1 MTSSRR
7 VVFLDRDGVVTVP
20 DEHEGKGY
28 AIRSLDRLRLYP
40 DAASAIGRLQA
51 AGYEVVL
58 VTNQPDV
65 ANGLIDPDTL
75 EAINNRVADVTGVT
89 RIRTCPHSRS
99 DACRCR
105 KPLPGLL
112 LDEARLEPVD
122 FAASWMVGD
131 RDSDIDAGLAVGCRT
146 LFLDRGWRAETGQRA
161 EYRAST
167 LSEAVGTILAT

>member
-1 MTSSRR
+1 MTSGRR

-20 DEHEGKGY
+20 EEHEGKGY
-28 AIRSLDRLRLYP
+28 AVRSLDRLRLYP
-40 DAASAIGRLQA
+40 DAAASIGRLQA

-65 ANGLIDPDTL
+65 ANGLIDPGTL
-75 EAINNRVADVTGVT
+75 ESINDRVANVTGVK
-89 RIRTCPHSRS
+89 RIRTCPHNRS

-112 LDEARLEPVD
+112 LEEAHLEPVD
-122 FAASWMVGD
+122 FASSWMVGD

-146 LFLDRGWRAETGQRA
+146 VFIDRGWRDETGQRA
-161 EYRAST
+161 ECRAST